1 MAVTV
6 DVTGVQLFHYF
17 FRASTHDR
25 DAVYPGIFRSLMLPQ
40 LTSELRKC
48 SWTV

>member
-6 DVTGVQLFHYF
+6 DVTRVQLFHYF

-25 DAVYPGIFRSLMLPQ
+25 NAVYPGILRSLTLPQ
-40 LTSELRKC
+40 LTSELLKC
-48 SWTV
+48 F